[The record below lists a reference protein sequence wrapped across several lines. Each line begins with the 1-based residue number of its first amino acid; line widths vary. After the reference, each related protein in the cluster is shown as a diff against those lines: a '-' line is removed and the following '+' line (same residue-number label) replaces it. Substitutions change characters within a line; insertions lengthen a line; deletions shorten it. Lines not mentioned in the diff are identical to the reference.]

1 MDHHHQHQAVFQTN
15 KRKKKLN
22 SELNFADISRKFNEN
37 QKLKKEKK
45 IYRLNRNV
53 MLVCECV

>member
-1 MDHHHQHQAVFQTN
+1 MDHHYQHQAVFQTN

-45 IYRLNRNV
+45 NLSTESKCNA
-53 MLVCECV
+53 CV